1 MKPVHSLSLVLGLI
15 ILHNATLTQAQPYP
29 TRQITLISVTTA
41 GGGNDMICRILG
53 AQLTERLGKPVIIE
67 NRPGAGFVTGTTAGA
82 RAAPDGYTLVM
93 PGSMALAANVT
104 IYEKL
109 PYDPRKDFAPIALVS
124 EVPSILVVDP
134 SLPVRSVLELI
145 KFAKENP
152 GQLSYGSA
160 GPGTPSHLFT
170 ELFKSMTGTR
180 ITHIPYKGSAQAV
193 ADVAGGHVPMVF
205 GDPVSSLPLINAG
218 KVRALGISTK
228 ARLPT
233 APEIPPLAEVG
244 VPDFDA
250 AAWTMVVAPAGTPN
264 EIVIK
269 LHAELKSIS
278 ALPNI
283 QQQMLRHG
291 MISVVSPPIE
301 ALQPFI
307 NSEIVRWAE
316 VVRRAGIAGSQ

>member
-1 MKPVHSLSLVLGLI
+1 MKAVHSLSLVLGMT
-15 ILHNATLTQAQPYP
+15 ILQNATPTQAQPYP

-41 GGGNDMICRILG
+41 GGGNDLICRILG
-53 AQLTERLGKPVIIE
+53 AQLAERLGKPVIIE
-67 NRPGAGFVTGTTAGA
+67 NRPGAGFVIGTTAGA

-93 PGSMALAANVT
+93 PGSLALAANVT
-104 IYEKL
+104 IYKKL

-134 SLPVRSVLELI
+134 SLPVRSVPELI
-145 KFAKENP
+145 KLAKENP

-170 ELFKSMTGTR
+170 ELFKSMTGTGM
-180 ITHIPYKGSAQAV
+180 THIPYKGSAQAV

-205 GDPVSSLPLINAG
+205 GDPVSSLPLIKAG

-233 APEIPPLAEVG
+233 APEIAPLAEVG
-244 VPDFDA
+244 VPGFDA

-264 EIVIK
+264 GIVIK

-283 QQQMLRHG
+283 QQQMVRHG

-307 NSEIVRWAE
+307 NAEIVRWAE
-316 VVRRAGIAGSQ
+316 VVRRAGIAGSE

>member
-1 MKPVHSLSLVLGLI
+1 MKPLHSLSLVLGLTI
-15 ILHNATLTQAQPYP
+15 FQNATLAQAQPYP
-29 TRQITLISVTTA
+29 TRPITLISVTTA
-41 GGGNDMICRILG
+41 GGGNDTVCRILG
-53 AQLTERLGKPVIIE
+53 AQLADRLGKPVIVE

-93 PGSMALAANVT
+93 PGSLALAANVT
-104 IYEKL
+104 IYKKL

-134 SLPVRSVLELI
+134 SLPVRSVPELI
-145 KFAKENP
+145 TFAKGRP

-170 ELFKSMTGTR
+170 ELFKSMTGTGM
-180 ITHIPYKGSAQAV
+180 THIPYKGSPQAV
-193 ADVAGGHVPMVF
+193 ADVAGGHVSMVF

-228 ARLPT
+228 GRLST

-244 VPDFDA
+244 VPGFDA
-250 AAWTMVVAPAGTPN
+250 AAWTIVAAPAGTPN
-264 EIVIK
+264 EIVSR
-269 LHAELKSIS
+269 LNAELKSIS
-278 ALPNI
+278 ALPNV

-291 MISVVSPPIE
+291 MISVVSPPVE

-316 VVRRAGIAGSQ
+316 VVRRAGIAGSE

>member
-1 MKPVHSLSLVLGLI
+1 MKPVHSLSLVLGI
-15 ILHNATLTQAQPYP
+15 AILQNVPPAQAQPYP
-29 TRQITLISVTTA
+29 IRQITLISVTTA

-53 AQLTERLGKPVIIE
+53 AQLADRLGKPVVIE

-93 PGSMALAANVT
+93 PGSLALAANVT
-104 IYEKL
+104 IYKKL

-134 SLPVRSVLELI
+134 SLPVRSVPELI
-145 KFAKENP
+145 KLAKENP

-170 ELFKSMTGTR
+170 ELFKSMTGTGM
-180 ITHIPYKGSAQAV
+180 THIPYKGSAQAV
-193 ADVAGGHVPMVF
+193 ADVAGGHVRMVF

-218 KVRALGISTK
+218 KVRALGISTM

-244 VPDFDA
+244 VPGFDA
-250 AAWTMVVAPAGTPN
+250 AAWTMVMAPARTPHG
-264 EIVIK
+264 IVSR

-278 ALPNI
+278 ALPSV
-283 QQQMLRHG
+283 QLQMLRHG

-307 NSEIVRWAE
+307 DSEIVRWAE
-316 VVRRAGIAGSQ
+316 VVRRAGIAGSE